1 MLKNVVLTL
10 EESVQVIKLLES
22 GKGLHIVAE
31 QFGVGR
37 TQIQQTL
44 KRKAVLMS
52 DNENNVN
59 PDSKRQRRV
68 TVNEDINQ

>member
-1 MLKNVVLTL
+1 MLTP

-22 GKGLHIVAE
+22 GKSLHIVAE

-68 TVNEDINQ
+68 TVNEDINE